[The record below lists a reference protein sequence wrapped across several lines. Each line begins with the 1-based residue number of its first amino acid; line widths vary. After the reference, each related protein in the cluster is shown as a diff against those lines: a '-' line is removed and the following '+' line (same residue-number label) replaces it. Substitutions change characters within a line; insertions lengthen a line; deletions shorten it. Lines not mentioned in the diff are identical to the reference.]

1 MEQRIIQHQTQKLVL
16 SPQIRQY
23 FRLLQLPIAELS
35 QAIENELAENPLLE
49 EDSREIQDES
59 LALPEQGPEPP
70 TRDKVT
76 LELDAGA
83 ESFDK
88 LARIDEQFWNSY
100 NDLDSAKPDL
110 TEFKK
115 RKDYEESLIT
125 RPEALSDFLLWQMGF
140 LNLNEAERRI
150 AEEIIGNI
158 NEEGY
163 LKASLEEI
171 AKACQADPA
180 AVQEGLS
187 QIQQLDPPGI
197 GARDLREALLIQ
209 LKRKG
214 TEASLAFEIVRH
226 HLTLLEKRAW
236 QDLAKILSVD
246 IQQVKQAAELII
258 HLEPKP
264 GRTFYSEE
272 PIAVT
277 PDATITLS
285 NDENEKFK
293 IEIHHESLPELRI
306 NPYYRRLLRDKHTDE
321 KTKTF
326 IREKMQAGINFLRA
340 LTLRKS
346 TLREITEEL
355 LRVQFRF
362 FEKGFSELIPL
373 RLKDIANH
381 LGIHEST
388 VSRALQGKYISTP
401 QGTIPYKSFFST
413 KLETLHGEAES
424 QKSILERMRGLLARE
439 DAGNPLSDQE
449 IVKLLN
455 QEGILI
461 ARRTVAKYREL
472 LKILPSHLRRRE

>member
-1 MEQRIIQHQTQKLVL
+1 MDQRLILHQTQKLIL

-23 FRLLQLPIAELS
+23 LRLLQMPIAELS

-49 EDSREIQDES
+49 EDSHEIQDES
-59 LALPEQGPEPP
+59 LALPGQGQEPP
-70 TRDKVT
+70 AREQAAS
-76 LELDAGA
+76 ELAPNTD
-83 ESFDK
+83 SFDK
-88 LARIDEQFWNSY
+88 LDRIDEQFWDSY
-100 NDLDSAKPDL
+100 KDLDSAKPDL
-110 TEFKK
+110 TEFRK
-115 RKDYEESLIT
+115 RKDYEESIIT

-140 LNLNEAERRI
+140 LNLNETERRI

-163 LKASLEEI
+163 LKTSLDEI
-171 AKACQADPA
+171 TKACQADPA
-180 AVQEGLS
+180 AVEDILS

-209 LKRKG
+209 LRRKG
-214 TEASLAFEIVRH
+214 PEASLALEIVRQ
-226 HLTLLEKRAW
+226 HLPLLEKRAW
-236 QDLAKILSVD
+236 QDLAKILSSD

-326 IREKMQAGINFLRA
+326 IREKMQAGLNFLRA

-346 TLREITEEL
+346 TLRQITEEI
-355 LRVQFRF
+355 LRVQCRF
-362 FEKGFSELIPL
+362 FEKGFSELVPL

-439 DAGNPLSDQE
+439 DAKNPLSDQE
-449 IVKLLN
+449 IVRHLK
-455 QEGILI
+455 QEGIVI
-461 ARRTVAKYREL
+461 ARRTAAKYREL
-472 LKILPSHLRRRE
+472 LKILPSHLRRRK